1 MLLRV
6 EIKVNTE
13 EGEGE
18 GEGNVRSA
26 PRIILRHCDRYATV
40 ATIRKRLEKR
50 SDW

>member
-18 GEGNVRSA
+18 GNVRSA
-26 PRIILRHCDRYATV
+26 PGIILRHCDRYATV